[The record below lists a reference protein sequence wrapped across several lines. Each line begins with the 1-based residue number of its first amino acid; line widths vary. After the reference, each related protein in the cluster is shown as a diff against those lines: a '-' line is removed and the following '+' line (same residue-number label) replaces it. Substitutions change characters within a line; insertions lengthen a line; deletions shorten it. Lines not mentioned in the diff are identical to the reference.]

1 MKKLLYCTILVL
13 YTVSGSGFAQYA
25 AGQMGYAG
33 TEGGMLYGGLGLTM
47 IDDQTYFAIN
57 FRPEVAFGKLGV
69 GLNVNLLYNTKTGGI
84 RSKDWDSSYD
94 YFRLIRYLRWGQK
107 WDPLYAR
114 VGTLDAAR
122 LGHGFIVNYYTNEAS
137 YDERKI
143 GLAFDVDMGTFGF
156 ETVTSNLGRAE
167 LIGGRGYYRPLFNL
181 VEIPFIKHL
190 AVGASFA
197 RDFDPD
203 EWTGTDDGVSVYG
216 FDVELPVI
224 KSQIFNTTLY
234 ADWAQIQGYSAL
246 EDESRT
252 FGSGQ
257 AAGIMASLGN
267 LAGMIDISAKLER
280 RWLGKEF
287 AASFFDPFYEVQRYQ
302 VMVDDTVVTAMRK
315 TDMLL
320 GLTEETRGVFGELY
334 GSLLG
339 NKVRLLG
346 MFTRLD
352 DQKESGIMHIGADA
366 PDAVPGVAAHAMY
379 DKYGIESLGD
389 AFTIDDRSIA
399 RVGLGYK
406 IKPYLI
412 LYMDYIWTYVETEPG
427 SKQYKTQERVE
438 PKLVFSYQF

>member
-1 MKKLLYCTILVL
+1 MKKLLYCTFLVL
-13 YTVSGSGFAQYA
+13 YTAFGTGFAQYA

-33 TEGGMLYGGLGLTM
+33 TEGGMLYGGLGVTM
-47 IDDQTYFAIN
+47 IDDETYFSIS

-69 GLNVNLLYNTKTGGI
+69 GLNINLLYNMESGGI

-94 YFRLIRYLRWGQK
+94 YFRLIRYIRWGHK
-107 WDPLYAR
+107 WDPVYAR

-143 GLAFDVDMGTFGF
+143 GLAFDVDMGNFGF

-167 LIGGRGYYRPLFNL
+167 LIGGRAYYRPLYGM
-181 VEIPFIKHL
+181 EIPIIKNF

-203 EWTGTDDGVSVYG
+203 VWSNSDDGVSVYG

-234 ADWAQIQGYSAL
+234 ADWAQIQGYSAI

-252 FGSGQ
+252 FGSGE
-257 AAGIMASLGN
+257 AVGIMASLGN
-267 LAGMIDISAKLER
+267 LANMIDISAKLER

-287 AASFFDPFYEVQRYQ
+287 AASFFDPFYELQRYQ
-302 VMVDDTVVTAMRK
+302 VMSGDTLVKGFRK
-315 TDMLL
+315 VDMLINA
-320 GLTEETRGVFGELY
+320 EETAGVFGELY

-339 NKVRLLG
+339 DKVRLLG

-352 DQKESGIMHIGADA
+352 DRKESGIMHIGADA
-366 PDAVPGVAAHAMY
+366 PDAIPGVAAHAMY
-379 DKYGIESLGD
+379 DKFGIETLGD
-389 AFTIDDRSIA
+389 AFSIDDRSIA

-412 LYMDYIWTYVETEPG
+412 IYMDYIWTYVETEPG
-427 SKQYKTQERVE
+427 SREYKTQERVE